1 MRIFGE
7 LWTLLARAVGHPA
20 GRYYRTLA
28 AERNMEVVVYCG
40 CNRQESSKI
49 VVISM
54 IVFLFLS
61 AGEISMIVFLFL
73 SAGEEGPT
81 MGRYL
86 QGGRRSRLMRAI
98 REWCHLPQII
108 PD

>member
-61 AGEISMIVFLFL
+61 AGE
-73 SAGEEGPT
+73 EGPT